1 MATQFGSLTIPPAGS
16 LNRVGT
22 PADARQLAAAGAR
35 SVVPLVYGSDRIGAQ
50 ILNVLPASAGSTTL
64 LVQCLWCHACDSV
77 NDLLLNGAALPSGA
91 SATHYT
97 GSQTVAHAALVTAFA
112 AISITYTDTLEGYA
126 YSVISMPMAAFDG
139 ALDFSA
145 RIRGRKVYDR
155 RRDPAFGG
163 SGSQTLADPTT
174 WEWSD
179 NPFLCLADFVASPV
193 YGAGLPVMWSS
204 SDTLNVSV
212 NANGADT
219 LIGSPSEKRA
229 ILNGVSF
236 INPQSV
242 SEVIE
247 ALRSYAMGCWLIP
260 RSNGIGFWP
269 DLDPTPVAH
278 YSHNFGSGDFAAFE
292 PVLMDDAGNSPTV
305 VEVVYTDTSQV
316 PWRDAIASAQ
326 LLGVGSTL
334 PVRLSQVRMPGI
346 HRHSQAYREA
356 YKRLVKLTTGKLAAG
371 VELFDIGLQHEP
383 GDVVEIT
390 HPVGFTTEPF
400 RVLGVQMPGPGRWRL
415 ALRQHV
421 SAAYIDDVPTVPVQP
436 VLPRRLG
443 DDMRNLLLEDVHD
456 FASLNVNGALGN
468 QLMRTWAI
476 TPQADC
482 TLVFSASITA
492 ARVEVSSG
500 YNLFYQIEVAGGSVL
515 ATVPVTSR
523 SLEAPPGQRFAVEA
537 VVAATGGVALLVKI
551 FASVYLGAPT
561 PMVLYESRMATLLI
575 VK

>member
-1 MATQFGSLTIPPAGS
+1 
-16 LNRVGT
+16 
-22 PADARQLAAAGAR
+22 
-35 SVVPLVYGSDRIGAQ
+35 
-50 ILNVLPASAGSTTL
+50 
-64 LVQCLWCHACDSV
+64 
-77 NDLLLNGAALPSGA
+77 
-91 SATHYT
+91 
-97 GSQTVAHAALVTAFA
+97 
-112 AISITYTDTLEGYA
+112 
-126 YSVISMPMAAFDG
+126 
-139 ALDFSA
+139 
-145 RIRGRKVYDR
+145 
-155 RRDPAFGG
+155 
-163 SGSQTLADPTT
+163 
-174 WEWSD
+174 
-179 NPFLCLADFVASPV
+179 
-193 YGAGLPVMWSS
+193 VMWSS

-278 YSHNFGSGDFAAFE
+278 YSHNFGTGDFAAFE
-292 PVLMDDAGNSPTV
+292 PVAMDDAGNSPTV
-305 VEVVYTDTSQV
+305 VEVIYTDTSQV
-316 PWRDAIASAQ
+316 PWRDAIASVQ

-421 SAAYIDDVPTVPVQP
+421 SAAYIDDVTTAPAQP
-436 VLPRRLG
+436 VLPVRIGDDLRTVVVQDTHDFGGAGFGTIDARTVVYTPPVACEIEFTARLVAANVLG
-443 DDMRNLLLEDVHD
+443 D
-456 FASLNVNGALGN
+456 SGN
-468 QLMRTWAI
+468 TVSWRV
-476 TPQADC
+476 TP
-482 TLVFSASITA
+482 
-492 ARVEVSSG
+492 
-500 YNLFYQIEVAGGSVL
+500 AGGS
-515 ATVPVTSR
+515 TVILGGSETNSTAR
-523 SLEAPPGQRFAVEA
+523 QEF
-537 VVAATGGVALLVKI
+537 VAANKIVAAAGVALT
-551 FASVYLGAPT
+551 FAIRTTRSGGNPD
-561 PMVLYESRMATLLI
+561 VLLYGSYMRITAKKT
-575 VK
+575 